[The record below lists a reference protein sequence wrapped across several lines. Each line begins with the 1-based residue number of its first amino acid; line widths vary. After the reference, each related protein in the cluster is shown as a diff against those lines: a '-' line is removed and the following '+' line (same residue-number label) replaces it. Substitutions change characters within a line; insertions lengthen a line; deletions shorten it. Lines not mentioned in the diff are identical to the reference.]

1 MGPQGVAGAAGTNGT
16 NGAAGTNSQN
26 AVTTPTATGENCIG
40 TKCTYK
46 IGDTGPG
53 GGLIFYVDRFDDYA
67 IYDYLEAAPTDGIFS
82 GNSGGGDWATTT
94 PNCGEFQNANCQLNP
109 IYSEPEIGTAIVVR
123 RGLHRG
129 LFGGKAAT
137 LAIVARHNAGNVA
150 KDLYAAGVADDYTSN
165 GKSDWW
171 LPSVEELNLIHENLN
186 NRGLGGFA
194 FASYWSSS
202 ETWRDSVW
210 NLMFINGHSSDIDKS
225 GQFGVRPVRAF

>member
-1 MGPQGVAGAAGTNGT
+1 
-16 NGAAGTNSQN
+16 
-26 AVTTPTATGENCIG
+26 
-40 TKCTYK
+40 
-46 IGDTGPG
+46 
-53 GGLIFYVDRFDDYA
+53 
-67 IYDYLEAAPTDGIFS
+67 
-82 GNSGGGDWATTT
+82 
-94 PNCGEFQNANCQLNP
+94 
-109 IYSEPEIGTAIVVR
+109 
-123 RGLHRG
+123 
-129 LFGGKAAT
+129 